1 MLETKNSS
9 PYQIWTDGACSKN
22 PGEGGWA
29 FVIHQQQE
37 KGKIQEIHKS
47 GYSDHTTNNIM
58 EMTAAIKA
66 LENLPLDSSVTL
78 YTDSQY
84 LQKGIEQWIKN
95 WKKKNW
101 RTTNNKP
108 VANQELWK
116 KLDQQ
121 NNLRKVQWVWVKGH
135 AANLENKRCDK
146 LARLAI
152 KEKNGI
158 L

>member
-1 MLETKNSS
+1 MSAADS
-9 PYQIWTDGACSKN
+9 YQVWTDGACSKN

-66 LENLPLDSSVTL
+66 LENLPLDSNVTL

-84 LQKGIEQWIKN
+84 LQKGIVYHIIDIN
-95 WKKKNW
+95 
-101 RTTNNKP
+101 TKP
-108 VANQELWK
+108 LFADFLINSFF
-116 KLDQQ
+116 
-121 NNLRKVQWVWVKGH
+121 
-135 AANLENKRCDK
+135 A
-146 LARLAI
+146 
-152 KEKNGI
+152 
-158 L
+158 

>member
-1 MLETKNSS
+1 
-9 PYQIWTDGACSKN
+9 
-22 PGEGGWA
+22 
-29 FVIHQQQE
+29 
-37 KGKIQEIHKS
+37 
-47 GYSDHTTNNIM
+47 
-58 EMTAAIKA
+58 MTAAIKA
-66 LENLPLDSSVTL
+66 LENLPLDSNVTL

-84 LQKGIEQWIKN
+84 LQKGIELWIKN

-101 RTTNNKP
+101 KTANNKP

-135 AANLENKRCDK
+135 AENQENELCDR
-146 LARLAI
+146 LARQAI

-158 L
+158 F

>member
-1 MLETKNSS
+1 MSAADS
-9 PYQIWTDGACSKN
+9 YQVWTDGACSKN

-29 FVIHQQQE
+29 FVIQQQQ
-37 KGKIQEIHKS
+37 KNGKIQEIHKS

-66 LENLPLDSSVTL
+66 LENLPLDSNVTL

-84 LQKGIEQWIKN
+84 LQKGIELWIKN

-101 RTTNNKP
+101 KTANNKP

-135 AANLENKRCDK
+135 AENQENELCDR
-146 LARLAI
+146 LARQAI

-158 L
+158 F